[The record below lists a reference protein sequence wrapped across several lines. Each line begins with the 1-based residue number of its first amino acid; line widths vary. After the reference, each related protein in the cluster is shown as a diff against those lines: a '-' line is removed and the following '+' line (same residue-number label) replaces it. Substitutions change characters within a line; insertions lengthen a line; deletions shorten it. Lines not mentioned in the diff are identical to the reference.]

1 MTKIITKKLLS
12 LILSS
17 VIIMLFISSCVDTDI
32 VNIPTNFTDLK
43 SKVRFVNQVA
53 GADAV
58 VSVEGTQV
66 GTIPPDGSSSYI
78 EFAAGRKRV
87 TASYSS
93 GPNVEENLSF
103 DTDYKITFSIVE
115 DPVTG
120 ERYFQKNLDG
130 YVWND

>member
-1 MTKIITKKLLS
+1 MTKIITKKYLL

-17 VIIMLFISSCVDTDI
+17 IGIMLLISSCVDTDV

-66 GTIPPDGSSSYI
+66 GTIPPDGSSSYV
-78 EFAAGRKRV
+78 EFLAGRKRV
-87 TASYSS
+87 TVSYST
-93 GPNVEENLSF
+93 GPNLEENLTF

-120 ERYFQKNLDG
+120 ERSFQKKLDG
-130 YVWND
+130 YVWD

>member
-1 MTKIITKKLLS
+1 MTKIITKKYLL

-17 VIIMLFISSCVDTDI
+17 IGIMLLISSCVDTDV

-78 EFAAGRKRV
+78 EFFAGRKRV
-87 TASYSS
+87 TASYST
-93 GPNVEENLSF
+93 GPNLEENLTF

-115 DPVTG
+115 DPETG
-120 ERYFQKNLDG
+120 ERYFEKKLDG
-130 YVWND
+130 YVWD